1 MKKMDLHQ
9 IRSAYL
15 DFFASKGHLIADSYS
30 LVPKNDKSLLLIGA
44 GMAPLKKYYTGEETP
59 PSKRMSTCQKC
70 IRTGDIENVG
80 KTDRHATFFEMLG
93 NFSFGDYFKRE
104 AITWAWEFI
113 TKHLEF
119 DPERIWATVYLEDDE
134 AYKIWTE
141 EVGLPVERVVKLGK
155 EDNFWELEVGPSG
168 PDSEIFYD
176 RGEKHGCGHPDCKPG
191 CDCDRFIEF
200 WNLVFTQFDKDE
212 EGIYH
217 PLPNPNIDTGM
228 GLERMACIM
237 EDVKTIFD
245 ISAIRD
251 IIHKIEEISGIKYGE
266 NKKNDISVRVITD
279 HVRAM
284 TFMVSDGILPGNEG
298 RGYVLRRII
307 RRAARH
313 GKLLGIEGAFLSEV
327 VSRVIDSWKVR
338 YIELER
344 NREEILRVIRAEE
357 AKFQET
363 IHQGLQILES
373 YIAEL
378 TEKKTTVLDGK
389 SAFKLYDTYGFPLDL
404 TIEILEEKGL
414 SVNREEFET
423 QMENQ
428 RKQAREARNNMDS
441 GWETSK
447 ANDEVL
453 DGKET
458 EFCGYTE
465 ECADSE
471 IILLMKDGQ
480 EASVLS
486 EGDKGMV
493 LLHRTPFYGESGG
506 QVGDSGE
513 LKTEMSLL
521 SVFDTKIQKGHP
533 LHYVEV
539 KNGSIRVGDSVR
551 ASIDVLRRNA
561 IRKNHSATHLLH
573 RVLKDVL
580 GEHVHQ
586 AGSVV
591 SPDRLRFDFTHYEA
605 ITEEQLAQIESIVN
619 QKILEALPVQTIET
633 TLKKANEMG
642 VIGLFEDKYK
652 ENVRVLDMGGY
663 SKELCGGTHVSN
675 TAQIGIFKIISESS
689 IASGVRRIEAITG
702 EGVYRYLLELERE
715 RSEVAKVLKSG
726 KDGVLVRVQHLA
738 EELKLKEK
746 ELEKLN
752 ARLAGS
758 VSDEI
763 LKKVTETSGV
773 KWVTEIVDGMDM
785 AGLRTLGDEL
795 KSKIGSGV
803 VILASVKD
811 DKPAFIGMATKDL
824 IAKGVHVGNIIKEI
838 AQMTGG
844 GGGGRPDMAQ
854 AGGKDASKLKSAM
867 DKARSLL
874 EEQLNK

>member
-404 TIEILEEKGL
+404 TVEILEEKGL

-458 EFCGYTE
+458 VFCGYTE

-471 IILLMKDGQ
+471 VVLLMKDGQ
-480 EASVLS
+480 EVSLLN
-486 EGDKGMV
+486 EGEKGMV
-493 LLHRTPFYGESGG
+493 LLSRTPFYGESGG

-539 KNGSIRVGDSVR
+539 KNGTVRAGDSVH
-551 ASIDVLRRNA
+551 AVIDILRRNA

-573 RVLKDVL
+573 RALRDVL